1 MATISSSSYS
11 CKVDRDP
18 WWGVHLESK
27 VTNPQVTITS
37 RSCCA
42 ADYGNSMNVYIIDKK
57 WPGSNGGFPP
67 PNGVAIRTHK
77 SGAKKPFDECGGDCD
92 HDSDCRGD
100 LMCFQRGGSTA
111 NAPIPGCSG
120 SAKSGYDYCVRGL
133 TDLSTGQPSKADTRY
148 SSTSYFPHEANDG
161 NRGNMYHGSA
171 AGGWWGVTLKREAS
185 NPKVTIFARS
195 CCTND
200 FHHKLKAYLLNDYPS
215 SKSQLDGLSPCA
227 TFSSVHNGGTYAL
240 TCSGTGT
247 HLIVAADRYLELPE
261 VKVEAPSGSAP
272 ITGTPCAQL
281 TGMQASKT
289 YKVTCT
295 GSGDHIIVANG
306 GGDWLEIG
314 TVTVKTGAKV
324 RAHPCPQPP
333 LHAASHGHI

>member
-1 MATISSSSYS
+1 MLRLSLAQISAHLLSGFPSGGTVLPRDVSTGRPTSSSASCYSTDNKTPNDGKSSPYALNWHS

-100 LMCFQRGGSTA
+100 LVCFQRSGSTA

-120 SAKSGYDYCVRGL
+120 SA
-133 TDLSTGQPSKADTRY
+133 
-148 SSTSYFPHEANDG
+148 
-161 NRGNMYHGSA
+161 
-171 AGGWWGVTLKREAS
+171 
-185 NPKVTIFARS
+185 
-195 CCTND
+195 
-200 FHHKLKAYLLNDYPS
+200 
-215 SKSQLDGLSPCA
+215 
-227 TFSSVHNGGTYAL
+227 
-240 TCSGTGT
+240 TGT
-247 HLIVAADRYLELPE
+247 QR
-261 VKVEAPSGSAP
+261 SGSWR
-272 ITGTPCAQL
+272 G
-281 TGMQASKT
+281 
-289 YKVTCT
+289 
-295 GSGDHIIVANG
+295 
-306 GGDWLEIG
+306 
-314 TVTVKTGAKV
+314 
-324 RAHPCPQPP
+324 
-333 LHAASHGHI
+333 